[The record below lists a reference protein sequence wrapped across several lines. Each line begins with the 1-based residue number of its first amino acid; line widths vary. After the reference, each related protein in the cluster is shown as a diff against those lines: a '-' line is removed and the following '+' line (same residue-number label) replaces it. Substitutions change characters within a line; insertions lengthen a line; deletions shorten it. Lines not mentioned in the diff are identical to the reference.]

1 MSTRPTPNRLR
12 RPRPLD
18 AVRIGIPV
26 LLGVCIAWSARAEL
40 ALLTNGDFLR
50 IDGHEL
56 VENDRLRL
64 DLEEGGA
71 LFLPIGRVER
81 IVDDEIVR
89 ATDVRP
95 LPHRRP
101 AAPVIDLRW
110 IAEEHPPQAPYGE
123 LFLEAGQRF
132 QLNPHL
138 LSAMA
143 RAESAYDPQ
152 ALSHKGARGLLQLMP
167 ATAERFGV
175 RRNELYDPRRN
186 VEAAARYLDFL
197 IREFDGELDLVLAAY
212 NAGEGNVRKY
222 AGVPPFRETQN
233 YIRRIYRFLG
243 IERNG

>member
-1 MSTRPTPNRLR
+1 M
-12 RPRPLD
+12 
-18 AVRIGIPV
+18 
-26 LLGVCIAWSARAEL
+26 LLGVCIALSASAEL

-50 IDGHEL
+50 INGHEL
-56 VENDRLRL
+56 VEEDRLRL

-71 LFLPIGRVER
+71 LFLPIDRVER
-81 IVDDEIVR
+81 IVDDEVVR
-89 ATDVRP
+89 ATDLRP
-95 LPHRRP
+95 LPTRRR
-101 AAPVIDLRW
+101 AQPVIDLRW
-110 IAEEHPPQAPYGE
+110 IAEDHPPKVPYGD

-143 RAESAYDPQ
+143 RAESAFDPQ

-175 RRNELYDPRRN
+175 RRGELYDPRRN

-222 AGVPPFRETQN
+222 SGVPPFRETQD

-243 IERNG
+243 IDQNG

>member
-1 MSTRPTPNRLR
+1 ML
-12 RPRPLD
+12 
-18 AVRIGIPV
+18 RIGIPLV
-26 LLGVCIAWSARAEL
+26 LGVCIALSAKAEL

-56 VENDRLRL
+56 VGEDRLRL

-71 LFLPIGRVER
+71 LFMPIGRVER
-81 IVDDEIVR
+81 IVDDEVVR
-89 ATDVRP
+89 ATDLRP
-95 LPHRRP
+95 PSARRQRPPVP
-101 AAPVIDLRW
+101 AIDLRW
-110 IAEEHPPQAPYGE
+110 IAEEYPPEAPYGD

-175 RRNELYDPRRN
+175 KRTELYDPRRN

-197 IREFDGELDLVLAAY
+197 IREFDGDLDLVLAAY

-233 YIRRIYRFLG
+233 YVRRIYRFLG

>member
-1 MSTRPTPNRLR
+1 MFRVGL
-12 RPRPLD
+12 PLF
-18 AVRIGIPV
+18 
-26 LLGVCIAWSARAEL
+26 LGVCIALSARAEL

-56 VENDRLRL
+56 VDDDRLRL

-81 IVDDEIVR
+81 IVDDEVVR

-95 LPHRRP
+95 LPPKSLP
-101 AAPVIDLRW
+101 AAPAIDLRW
-110 IAEEHPPQAPYGE
+110 IAEEHPPKAPYGE

-175 RRNELYDPRRN
+175 LRNELYDPRRN

-197 IREFDGELDLVLAAY
+197 IREFNGDLELVLAAY

-222 AGVPPFRETQN
+222 AGVPPFRETRD

-243 IERNG
+243 IDGESG

>member
-1 MSTRPTPNRLR
+1 MSTRSTPNRLR

-18 AVRIGIPV
+18 AFRIGIPV
-26 LLGVCIAWSARAEL
+26 LLGVCIALSARAEL

-64 DLEEGGA
+64 DLEQGGA
-71 LFLPIGRVER
+71 LFLPIDRVER

-89 ATDVRP
+89 VADVRP
-95 LPHRRP
+95 PSRSRP
-101 AAPVIDLRW
+101 AAPAIDLRW
-110 IAEEHPPQAPYGE
+110 IAEEHPPKAPYGE

-233 YIRRIYRFLG
+233 YIRRVYRFLG

>member
-1 MSTRPTPNRLR
+1 MRVGV
-12 RPRPLD
+12 PL
-18 AVRIGIPV
+18 V
-26 LLGVCIAWSARAEL
+26 LGVCIALSARAEL

-56 VENDRLRL
+56 VEDDRLRL

-71 LFLPIGRVER
+71 LFLPVTRVER
-81 IVDDEIVR
+81 IVDNEIVR
-89 ATDVRP
+89 ATDLRP
-95 LPHRRP
+95 LPSKRP
-101 AAPVIDLRW
+101 SAPSIDMRW
-110 IAEEHPPQAPYGE
+110 IAEDHPPEAPYGE
-123 LFLEAGQRF
+123 LFLEAGLRF

-143 RAESAYDPQ
+143 RAESAYDPE

-175 RRNELYDPRRN
+175 RSNELYDPRRN
-186 VEAAARYLDFL
+186 VEAAARYLNFL
-197 IREFDGELDLVLAAY
+197 IGEFDGDLDLVLAAY

-222 AGVPPFRETQN
+222 DGVPPFRETRN

-243 IERNG
+243 LEGESG